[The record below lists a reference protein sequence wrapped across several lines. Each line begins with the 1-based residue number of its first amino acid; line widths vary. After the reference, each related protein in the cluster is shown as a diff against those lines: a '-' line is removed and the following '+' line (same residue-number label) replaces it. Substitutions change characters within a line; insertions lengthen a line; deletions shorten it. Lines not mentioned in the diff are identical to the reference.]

1 MVLLIGFMYVVLIL
15 PRRRQMAR
23 QRALISSIAA
33 GDEIVTIGGIH
44 GTVVDADGPVLVVAV
59 APGVEMR
66 FLRDAISRRVPQ
78 PSSDADLTDGNDSN
92 DHGHDSGDNR

>member
-1 MVLLIGFMYVVLIL
+1 MYVVLVL

-23 QRALISSIAA
+23 QRALINSIAP
-33 GDEIVTIGGIH
+33 GDEVVTIGGIH

-66 FLRDAISRRVPQ
+66 FVRDAISRRVP
-78 PSSDADLTDGNDSN
+78 PATGDADPTDGNDSGGN
-92 DHGHDSGDNR
+92 Q